1 MRFRRADLRQRVNG
15 NLALRFSRSGLTSYA
30 GLELVRRY
38 FREIA
43 LTEKLRRHLGDT
55 TPNSD
60 YGVAAMVK
68 LLLCLLIVGGRRVQH
83 VLYLRD
89 DPLVERLSGLKR
101 LPTARSISRW
111 LGEFR
116 IRHLR
121 GLIALNAEMV
131 EATFSRLG
139 LGRLTI
145 DVDGSVVSTGMKV
158 GWAKRGYNP
167 HRRKVP
173 SYYPITAYEAQ
184 SGQIVRVQNRPG
196 NVSDGKASL
205 GFLRAV
211 FAQLNAQSP
220 LRRGLEFRMDAA
232 FFRRDVLELLDR
244 RGAEY
249 AIKVPFCSWTGLREM
264 VRNNRKWQRVDA
276 TVSCF
281 ERKLWLKPW
290 QRELRVVIYRKRV
303 HHKTRKNFQ
312 LDLFDPADGHYEY
325 SAVATTKSI
334 QGPALWSFMN
344 GRSGHEQAYGELK
357 HGFAFGSVPSLQYAA
372 NSAWQMI
379 NVLAF
384 NLMRDFQ
391 IATGLDRR
399 STLVRR
405 RTVFAFQS
413 IQTLRYEFLHRA
425 GVLLRPAGRATLE
438 VGSNPAVRTRL
449 LALADRFAA

>member
-1 MRFRRADLRQRVNG
+1 MRLRRADLKRRVNG
-15 NLALRFSRSGLTSYA
+15 KLALRFNRSGLTSYA
-30 GLELVRRY
+30 GLELVGRY
-38 FREIA
+38 FREIG
-43 LTEKLRRHLGDT
+43 LTKKLRRHMGGT
-55 TPNSD
+55 TPGSD

-68 LLLCLLIVGGRRVQH
+68 LLLCLLIVGGRRVRH

-101 LPTARSISRW
+101 LPTARSIGRW
-111 LGEFR
+111 LGAFR
-116 IRHLR
+116 VRHLQ
-121 GLIALNAEMV
+121 GLIAFNEELV
-131 EATFSRLG
+131 EATFARLG

-158 GWAKRGYNP
+158 AWAKRGYNP

-184 SGQIVRVQNRPG
+184 SGQIVRVKNRPG
-196 NVSDGKASL
+196 NVNDGKASL
-205 GFLRAV
+205 GFLREL
-211 FAQLNAQSP
+211 FSQLGSGVRT
-220 LRRGLEFRMDAA
+220 RRLEFRMDAA

-249 AIKVPFCSWTGLREM
+249 AIKVPFVAWTGLRDI
-264 VRNNRKWQRVDA
+264 VRRNRKWQRVDA

-325 SAVATTKSI
+325 SAVATNKSI
-334 QGPALWSFMN
+334 QGPALWNFMN

-372 NSAWQMI
+372 NSAWQML

-384 NLMRDFQ
+384 NLMRGFQ

-399 STLVRR
+399 RTLMRR
-405 RTVFAFQS
+405 RSVFAFQS

-425 GVLLRPAGRATLE
+425 GVLVRPDGRATLE
-438 VGSNPAVRTRL
+438 IGNNPAVRSRF
-449 LALADRFAA
+449 LALSDRLAA